1 MKNSQIKYSMLEDLL
16 SQNEYNFYGIIYDA
30 SFPITEEEKNHQKF
44 YEVTLKLIDPSLNCR
59 TTPNDINSSIITLVI
74 KSNIKECIPYIHKIG
89 DVICVFNGQFNPAKK
104 TVFLVLTNISKLK
117 SSWTLFGGIENKN
130 EYPLSSSKTNFD
142 LKEYDLKALKEVKK
156 WMKIYF
162 QINDSLIYS
171 DDVKLKNKKIREKN
185 SSIVQILNKIEY
197 NNEIIY
203 LIQDETERCLFTAFK
218 YFNFFEEGDV
228 LRINNYY
235 VKNSNKIC
243 MNKHSNMLKV
253 PEFTDYYKMFKNNIQ
268 KNINYLNEVFDIP
281 LLLSHQTNEICDFDE
296 EFFIKLKDFN
306 VKDNQ
311 KIKELKILKIV
322 YPEVFYVDNNENYFN
337 FSFECKDKNSENNII
352 LTFCDFDGEGEGFL
366 NVKKS
371 EVNNNSN
378 ILKEKIEH
386 VLNSGKYN
394 KIKYEIIEIFDE
406 FTQKNY
412 EINRIIGKYYW

>member
-1 MKNSQIKYSMLEDLL
+1 
-16 SQNEYNFYGIIYDA
+16 
-30 SFPITEEEKNHQKF
+30 
-44 YEVTLKLIDPSLNCR
+44 
-59 TTPNDINSSIITLVI
+59 
-74 KSNIKECIPYIHKIG
+74 
-89 DVICVFNGQFNPAKK
+89 
-104 TVFLVLTNISKLK
+104 
-117 SSWTLFGGIENKN
+117 
-130 EYPLSSSKTNFD
+130 
-142 LKEYDLKALKEVKK
+142 
-156 WMKIYF
+156 
-162 QINDSLIYS
+162 
-171 DDVKLKNKKIREKN
+171 
-185 SSIVQILNKIEY
+185 
-197 NNEIIY
+197 
-203 LIQDETERCLFTAFK
+203 
-218 YFNFFEEGDV
+218 
-228 LRINNYY
+228 
-235 VKNSNKIC
+235 
-243 MNKHSNMLKV
+243 MLKV

-406 FTQKNY
+406 FTQKNI

>member
-1 MKNSQIKYSMLEDLL
+1 
-16 SQNEYNFYGIIYDA
+16 
-30 SFPITEEEKNHQKF
+30 
-44 YEVTLKLIDPSLNCR
+44 
-59 TTPNDINSSIITLVI
+59 
-74 KSNIKECIPYIHKIG
+74 
-89 DVICVFNGQFNPAKK
+89 
-104 TVFLVLTNISKLK
+104 
-117 SSWTLFGGIENKN
+117 
-130 EYPLSSSKTNFD
+130 
-142 LKEYDLKALKEVKK
+142 
-156 WMKIYF
+156 MKIYF

-406 FTQKNY
+406 FTQKNI